1 MKAIVLLKR
10 RSDITHEQFR
20 HHYETVHAELAHKY
34 LGHLFLDYRRNYPK
48 LVEYGA
54 RSSDTPTAFQSPY
67 DAITE
72 LRYRDRA
79 AFEEAQRIMSDPVIG
94 KIFEEDEKNFMDR
107 AEFRVFTCDEVV
119 STLPG

>member
-10 RSDITHEQFR
+10 RPDISHEEFR
-20 HHYETVHAELAHKY
+20 RHYETVHAELAHKY
-34 LGHLFLDYRRNYPK
+34 LGHLFLDYRRNYPSR
-48 LVEYGA
+48 VED
-54 RSSDTPTAFQSPY
+54 SSLSTDAPAAFHSPY

-119 STLPG
+119 STLPS

>member
-10 RSDITHEQFR
+10 RSDISHEEFR
-20 HHYETVHAELAHKY
+20 RHYETVHAELAHKY
-34 LGHLFLDYRRNYPK
+34 LGHLFLDYRRNYPNS
-48 LVEYGA
+48 VEYGA
-54 RSSDTPTAFQSPY
+54 RSSETPSTFQSPY

-94 KIFEEDEKNFMDR
+94 KIFAEDEENFMDR

-119 STLPG
+119 SPLGD